1 MCEHIEECISAE
13 NRAVSAFGSLCW
25 CAHQHKIP
33 NTGTLP
39 VHQHSWLRPSTSQ
52 QSCPAPVPLV
62 WPHWDW
68 SWWGPAGTGSVWR
81 PATSCALPWCLV
93 CVKDEWEGWHLV
105 PRPGPSCGERWV
117 WALQNADS
125 PWIEPWHRPALSPG
139 GCWGCGFGRSQ
150 QRSPW
155 WLDCEKQ
162 QASLWPVRLCTK
174 CYQEIWCSQE

>member
-13 NRAVSAFGSLCW
+13 NGAVSAFGSLCW

-33 NTGTLP
+33 NTVALP

-117 WALQNADS
+117 WAKCRQPLNWAMAQACT
-125 PWIEPWHRPALSPG
+125 EPWGLLGLWVWEVSAKEPMVTWLWKAASFVVAGEIVHKVLSG
-139 GCWGCGFGRSQ
+139 D
-150 QRSPW
+150 
-155 WLDCEKQ
+155 L
-162 QASLWPVRLCTK
+162 V
-174 CYQEIWCSQE
+174 